1 MKTAKSNT
9 SKRPAPA
16 VESFASVWDALADT
30 PEQAANLRARS
41 ELMRQIT
48 AIVKESNWTQT
59 EAAQRCG
66 VTQPRRPLVVSCGT
80 QQSELV
86 IVVEPGG
93 HVGRLHLSLSTCP
106 RGGCQE
112 HGIERW

>member
-48 AIVKESNWTQT
+48 AIVKESNRTQT

-66 VTQPRRPLVVSCGT
+66 VTQPRINDLLRGRVSRFSLDALVNIATAMGREVHF
-80 QQSELV
+80 ELQ
-86 IVVEPGG
+86 
-93 HVGRLHLSLSTCP
+93 TA
-106 RGGCQE
+106 
-112 HGIERW
+112 